1 MNGKKGLIMDAIRT
15 VFGAIDWILYL
26 VLGWTYE
33 IFFDVSTVEFF
44 SNETIRHFFSRIQ
57 LILGVFMVFKI
68 TISIL
73 QAIVDPEKISD
84 KSNGFSAY
92 IKRIVICLIMLTIL
106 IPRNIPNARTEYEI
120 QINNNGLLFGTLYS
134 LQGRI
139 MKNNTL
145 GKLILGTGNDVV
157 DVADDG
163 DNQGNQQA
171 KNMKE
176 MGREFTT
183 TIIKG
188 FVEPNANCNNFDETD
203 AGKNYNKDDV
213 DATQLL
219 MENINTEC
227 GNHNYALYYYP
238 IVGGVVAAVFA
249 FILVGFSVDIAVRA
263 LKIAI
268 LRLIA
273 PIPIISYLDPNQ
285 EKKGAFANWVKIL
298 TSTYIDL
305 FVRLAIVYF
314 VIFLITDIR
323 KNGIIIGTET
333 TGIMSVL
340 VYIVICIGLF
350 FFAKQA
356 PKFIKDALGL
366 QGGMSNIGLGS
377 LLGGASMAVAGGGLA
392 GFGYGAM
399 NGAKGQIDA
408 INQGKSVPLMGAWS
422 SNRDLMEKIRTG
434 DKDAQGGVWGRTQDF
449 LNYKTRSNALKGL
462 GMTPESL
469 AQAKYS
475 KDVAEEQA
483 TDAQRNLAFKQQQLA
498 QIQANRP
505 AAGAS
510 QAEIDNYNSSMS
522 KAMDEFQRAYKD
534 NEEKQG
540 ILAKAA
546 KTADQMEKTMAQG
559 GVAPR
564 MIDTK
569 QESYRSAE
577 KVVTAKRYY
586 DMEGNPLNST
596 VLTKDQAATYEQM
609 VENGTARSY
618 DRAIDK
624 NGNYINTSDAKE
636 TGKIQYK
643 KDVKGFKGIID
654 DSPFSGSRGTGANN
668 GGGHGGPPGGMH

>member
-1 MNGKKGLIMDAIRT
+1 MNGQQGLIDDAIRKIFSWIDL
-15 VFGAIDWILYL
+15 VFYTILD
-26 VLGWTYE
+26 WTYQ

-44 SNETIRHFFSRIQ
+44 SNETIRNFFSRIQ

-73 QAIVDPEKISD
+73 QAIVNPYPD
-84 KSNGFSAY
+84 KGQADSFSAY

-106 IPRNIPNARTEYEI
+106 VPRNIPNAEGEYQI

-139 MKNNTL
+139 LKNNTL
-145 GKLILGTGNDVV
+145 GKLILGKENDVI

-171 KNMKE
+171 ITMKE
-176 MGREFTT
+176 MGRDFTK
-183 TIIKG
+183 TIVKG
-188 FVEPNANCNNFDETD
+188 FVQPNANCNDFDGSEASKIYNNDDTD
-203 AGKNYNKDDV
+203 LNKLFD
-213 DATQLL
+213 
-219 MENINTEC
+219 NINYEC
-227 GNHNYALYYYP
+227 GNHNYAFYYYP
-238 IVGGVVAAVFA
+238 IVGAVVAAVFA
-249 FILVGFSVDIAVRA
+249 FILVGFTIDIAVRA

-273 PIPIISYLDPNQ
+273 PIPIISYLDPKQ
-285 EKKGAFANWVKIL
+285 EQKGAFANWVKIL
-298 TSTYIDL
+298 ISTYLDL
-305 FVRLAIVYF
+305 FVRLAIVFF
-314 VIFLITDIR
+314 VVFLITDIR
-323 KNGIIIGTET
+323 ENGIIIGTET
-333 TGIMSVL
+333 SGPMKVI
-340 VYIVICIGLF
+340 VYIAICIGLF

-377 LLGGASMAVAGGGLA
+377 LLGGAAMAVGGGGLA

-399 NGAKGQIDA
+399 NGAKGQMDA

-434 DKDAQGGVWGRTQDF
+434 DKDAQGGAWGRAQDF
-449 LNYKTRSNALKGL
+449 LNYKTRSNALKDL
-462 GMTPESL
+462 GMTPETL

-475 KDVAEEQA
+475 KDVAEERA
-483 TDAQRNLAFKQQQLA
+483 TDAQRNLAFRQQQLA

-510 QAEIDNYNSSMS
+510 QADINNYNTELDNAL
-522 KAMDEFQRAYKD
+522 KEYKQAYKD
-534 NEEKQG
+534 NEAKQG
-540 ILAKAA
+540 ALAKAA

-559 GVAPR
+559 GIAPR

-586 DMEGNPLNST
+586 DMKGNPLNST
-596 VLTKDQAATYEQM
+596 VLTKDQAASYEKM
-609 VENGTARSY
+609 VDEGTARSY
-618 DRAIDK
+618 DRAVDK

-643 KDVKGFKGIID
+643 KDVKGFNGIID
-654 DSPFSGSRGTGANN
+654 DSPFSGSYGTGANN
-668 GGGHGGPPGGMH
+668 GGGHSGPTGGRH